1 MKKIIFLILFF
12 IIYTLLIKLCPVI
25 TLWDK
30 GFIMNVQTMLKDLP
44 LIIPLLPDFKLYS
57 VMIFL
62 PLVVGSV
69 FYFKNKNYLNII
81 FLCSIP
87 LITFLLNCILKPTIQ
102 RIRPPYEMQIAIH
115 PDSFSYV
122 SSHSLV
128 TCCVW
133 GIVIYFINKNVQN
146 VKLKYGLIAFCIG
159 WILFVGFSRVWLGV
173 HYPSDVIGAYILAL
187 ILLSIYNLK
196 RWV

>member
-1 MKKIIFLILFF
+1 M
-12 IIYTLLIKLCPVI
+12 IKLCPVI

-30 GFIMNVQTMLKDLP
+30 AFIIKIQELLKDLP
-44 LIIPLLPDFKLYS
+44 LIIPLLPDLKLYS
-57 VMIFL
+57 LMIAL
-62 PLVVGSV
+62 PLILGSI
-69 FYFKNKNYLNII
+69 FYFKNKKYLNII

-102 RIRPPYEMQIAIH
+102 RLRPPYEMQIAVH
-115 PDSFSYV
+115 PDSYSYV

-146 VKLKYGLIAFCIG
+146 VKLRYGLISFCVG

-173 HYPSDVIGAYILAL
+173 HYPSDVIGAYILAF
-187 ILLSIYNLK
+187 ILLNIYNLK

>member
-12 IIYTLLIKLCPVI
+12 IVYTLFIKLCPVI

-30 GFIMNVQTMLKDLP
+30 AFIINIQNLLKDLP
-44 LIIPLLPDFKLYS
+44 IIIPLLPDFKLYS
-57 VMIFL
+57 LMIAL
-62 PLVVGSV
+62 PLIAGSI
-69 FYFKNKNYLNII
+69 FYYKKRKYLNIV

-102 RIRPPYEMQIAIH
+102 RVRPPYEMQLAIH

-133 GIVIYFINKNVQN
+133 GLVIYFINKNIEN
-146 VKLKYGLIAFCIG
+146 EKSKWCLIVFCVA

-173 HYPSDVIGAYILAL
+173 HYPTDVIGAYILAL
-187 ILLSIYNLK
+187 ILLNIYNLK